1 MKKLPNQSPL
11 YLPELLETMQNE
23 DLETQIDLV
32 KQYIGK
38 GVMYYN
44 VAKSFTELMV
54 YPEIIWELPE
64 SDPPYTP
71 ASSHINQ
78 GPANLFKVFKE
89 VSRFLRGG
97 GGFIENNQKRQTHFV
112 VTLESLSKQEA
123 SLLCQVKNK
132 DLVGYPGLLLE
143 AFVEVYKESLPQEVA
158 ESFLSKKPLK
168 DNKQVNGTG
177 DSKTPPKAPAK
188 KSGRPPKNTT
198 KS

>member
-11 YLPELLETMQNE
+11 YLPELLEVMQGE

-32 KQYIGK
+32 QQYINK

-44 VAKSFTELMV
+44 VVKSFTELMV

-71 ASSHINQ
+71 ATSHINQ

-112 VTLESLSKQEA
+112 VTLESLCKQEA
-123 SLLCQVKNK
+123 SLLCQIKNK
-132 DLVGYPGLLLE
+132 DLNGYPGLLLE
-143 AFVEVYKESLPQEVA
+143 AFVEVYKDVLPQEVA
-158 ESFLSKKPLK
+158 ESFLSKKPLS
-168 DNKQVNGTG
+168 DNKQVNGTEKSETQ
-177 DSKTPPKAPAK
+177 SKTPAK
-188 KSGRPPKNTT
+188 KRGRTAKNTT
-198 KS
+198 K